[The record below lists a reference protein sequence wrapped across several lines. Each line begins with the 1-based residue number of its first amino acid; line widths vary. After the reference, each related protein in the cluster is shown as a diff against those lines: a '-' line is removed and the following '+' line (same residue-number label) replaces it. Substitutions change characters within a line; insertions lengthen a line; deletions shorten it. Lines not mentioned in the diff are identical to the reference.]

1 MRGIP
6 SYTVTEKSG
15 HFCLIC
21 KIFLMFFQIWVY
33 RYVTLCGRGG
43 ACPSRGRPHG
53 AAPTSIIFYDT
64 IRILCVGAAPRGR
77 PRSDE
82 GVAPYGK
89 GKPPL
94 NSNFISTLY
103 YTPLPPF
110 LSSPHHYFRLSSKN
124 KYTFLLYLFI
134 FYVDFFPIMQYN
146 NTDIL
151 CASLRSLKFTYP
163 P

>member
-21 KIFLMFFQIWVY
+21 KFFLMFFQIWVY

-64 IRILCVGAAPRGR
+64 IRILCVGAASRGR

-94 NSNFISTLY
+94 NSN
-103 YTPLPPF
+103 LPPKSLKRPKTPQSGSRSF
-110 LSSPHHYFRLSSKN
+110 LSVQKINDQRSAIRVSDRSSPSCGKRPARHR
-124 KYTFLLYLFI
+124 
-134 FYVDFFPIMQYN
+134 PPP
-146 NTDIL
+146 
-151 CASLRSLKFTYP
+151 AYP
-163 P
+163 AEDP